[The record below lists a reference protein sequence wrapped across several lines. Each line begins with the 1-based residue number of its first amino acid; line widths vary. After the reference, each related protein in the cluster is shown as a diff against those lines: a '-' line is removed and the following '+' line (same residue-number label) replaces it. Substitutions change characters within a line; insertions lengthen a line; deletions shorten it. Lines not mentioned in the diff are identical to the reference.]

1 MISNYGV
8 RKKHHRWTLGAVAS
22 LLMLAA
28 LDQTIVTTALPAIVS
43 DIGRLDQLSWIVTAY
58 LLTSTVSAPLY
69 GKLGD
74 MIGRKIMMQTAVF
87 IFLLSSLAAA
97 MANTMTWMLLARAV
111 QGLGGGGLFVLAFT
125 LVGDIVPMRDRGK
138 IQGLFAAVFGFSSIV
153 GPLAGGFF
161 VDTLSWHWIFLINIP
176 IGVSALVIL
185 HKQLAIP
192 QKKITLSNLKL
203 DYSGLLF
210 LSLFLAS
217 LIVLSTV
224 GENSVFDKYFSKTYL
239 IIVCLLSLNLFVYIE
254 LKAINPIIP
263 MSLFKINNFRIYSLI
278 GLITGGILFSL
289 LTFIPF
295 QLQIVRGMTP
305 SESGIQLIPLTVGI
319 ILGAALGGILLS
331 KTGRYKYVPFFG
343 GITLVF
349 GLILLSSTDI
359 GLSQLQ
365 ITTCLVII
373 GLGLG
378 PQLSV
383 ITTAVQNSA
392 PTEHMGVATAA
403 LTTFRQIGSS
413 VGGAALSSFLF
424 ERTDNLVMENRIV
437 HSTIENQT
445 TIELK
450 NFLLLSSQ
458 DITILQNA
466 LNGAMGSVIVVTT
479 LVAFLI
485 IPLSLMAVEIPL
497 KTSLEKT

>member
-1 MISNYGV
+1 
-8 RKKHHRWTLGAVAS
+8 
-22 LLMLAA
+22 MLAA

-217 LIVLSTV
+217 LLVLSTV
-224 GENSVFDKYFSKTYL
+224 GENSVFNKYFSKTYL
-239 IIVCLLSLNLFVYIE
+239 IIVCLLSLILFVYIE

-392 PTEHMGVATAA
+392 PPENMGVATAA

-413 VGGAALSSFLF
+413 VGVAALSSYLLK
-424 ERTDNLVMENRIV
+424 RTNNLVMENRNI

-458 DITILQNA
+458 DITILQNS
-466 LNGAMGSVIVVTT
+466 LNGAIESVILVTA

>member
-1 MISNYGV
+1 
-8 RKKHHRWTLGAVAS
+8 
-22 LLMLAA
+22 MLAA

-43 DIGRLDQLSWIVTAY
+43 DLGRLDQLSWIVTAY
-58 LLTSTVSAPLY
+58 LLTSTISAPVY

-74 MIGRKIMMQTAVF
+74 MIGRKIMMQAAVI
-87 IFLLSSLAAA
+87 IFLFSSLAAA
-97 MANTMTWMLLARAV
+97 MANTMTWMIIARAA

-176 IGVSALVIL
+176 IGFSALLIL
-185 HKQLAIP
+185 HKRLEKE
-192 QKKITLSNLKL
+192 QKKIAISNLKL
-203 DYSGLLF
+203 DYFGLLF

-224 GENSVFDKYFSKTYL
+224 GENSALDKNFSRTYL
-239 IIVCLLSLNLFVYIE
+239 IGVCLLTLILFVYTE
-254 LKAINPIIP
+254 LKATNPIIP
-263 MSLFKINNFRIYSLI
+263 MGLFKINNFRIYSII
-278 GLITGGILFSL
+278 GLITGSILFSI

-295 QLQIVRGMTP
+295 QLQIVRGLTP
-305 SESGIQLIPLTVGI
+305 SESGIQLIPLTLGI
-319 ILGAALGGILLS
+319 ILGATLGGLLLS
-331 KTGRYKYVPFFG
+331 KTGRYKYVPFFA

-349 GLILLSSTDI
+349 GLVLLSSTDI
-359 GLSQLQ
+359 GSSKLQ

-392 PTEHMGVATAA
+392 PPEHMGVATAA

-413 VGGAALSSFLF
+413 VGVAALGSYLL
-424 ERTDNLVMENRIV
+424 ERTNNLVMESKLLNPM
-437 HSTIENQT
+437 IENQAS
-445 TIELK
+445 IELK

-458 DITILQNA
+458 DLIILQNA
-466 LNGAMGSVIVVTT
+466 FNGAMESVIIAIAV
-479 LVAFLI
+479 LAFLI